1 MDRGRGGVFADVNP
15 NLENHMLLL
24 TRVPRRAYMLV
35 AALAATF
42 GLAAAAGSAQ
52 ASEPLPTGTPLE
64 FVFEHS
70 GKVANVAEANPNAG
84 APLIQWPDA
93 NGGYVNDQFKLSQA
107 PASMFGPN
115 RYYIQPMHALNRYVG
130 VNCPVFNQLA
140 CSIELMAP
148 SLGNSTVWHAEPT
161 GDGYLHLVSQKN
173 NQAMNVEGAS
183 LANGARLVTWPRQM
197 YPASPWHNDHIL
209 IRAGS

>member
-1 MDRGRGGVFADVNP
+1 
-15 NLENHMLLL
+15 MLHL
-24 TRVPRRAYMLV
+24 TRVPRRAIMLG

-52 ASEPLPTGTPLE
+52 AAEPLPTGTPLE

-70 GKVANVAEANPNAG
+70 GKVANVAEASPNAG
-84 APLIQWPDA
+84 APLIQWPDN
-93 NGGYVNDQFKLSQA
+93 NGGYVNDQFKLAQA
-107 PASMFGPN
+107 PASSFGPN

-130 VNCPVFNQLA
+130 VNCPVFNQLG

-148 SLGNSTVWHAEPT
+148 SLGNSTVWHAEDT
-161 GDGYLHLVSQKN
+161 GDGRLHLVSQKN

-209 IRAGS
+209 VRAGN